1 MPKIIINGK
10 EIEFEKGMT
19 VLQAC
24 ELADVEIPRF
34 CYHEKLS
41 IAGNCRMCLV
51 ELEKSPKPIASC
63 AMPAAEGMNIK
74 TNTHLVEKARKGV
87 MEFLLANHPL
97 DCPVCDQGG
106 ECDLQDQ
113 SMYYGVDK
121 SRFIENKRQV
131 KEKYMGPLIKTQMT
145 RCIHCTRCVRFATE
159 VAGVPEIGAIGRGEN
174 MEITTYLEK
183 AMESELS
190 ANVIDLCPV
199 GALTSKPYAFE
210 ARPWELKK
218 TESIDVMDAVGSNI
232 RIDTYNWE
240 VKRIL
245 PRLNNDINE
254 EWISDKTRYS
264 CDGLLKQRL
273 DVPYIKKDNKLQK
286 SNWDEAITLLADK
299 IQSINPNEI
308 GGHIGDMVNM
318 ENALSFKK
326 LFAILKS
333 KNLEFREKK
342 FYINS
347 SEKINYIFNSS
358 IKGIEESDLILLIGS
373 NPRHEATMLNA
384 RIRKTFVKKRIPIF
398 SIGDPGELTYDYTV
412 IGNTTDDLKKILDN
426 EHEFSK
432 KLSSSN
438 KPIIIIGESALELE
452 SGKYIVEEVKNFL
465 KNNNFISKEWNAF
478 NFLAQNASTVGLIDL
493 KVLSKEDEEKNSF
506 FEKLNKN
513 QFKLLYLLGSDNL
526 DIKKDNEFIVYQ
538 GSHGDRGAEI
548 ADLVLPSAAF
558 TEQNGLFENLEG
570 RVQESKKASYPIGE
584 ALEDWKIFNLI
595 LKKLGKFNDLS
606 KFDSLRK
613 EVLNLIPNFTKL
625 NELPNFEEAQEV
637 NTSSEFISESVNI
650 KNLDYFYTNSIS
662 RASKTMSECR
672 QIKQK
677 LKKQEH
683 KYMIEYLQI
692 LGQEVYKIV
701 FLLVPILVSVAMI
714 VWLDRRVWGLVQ
726 KRRGPNVVGPF
737 GLFQTLADALKYI
750 FKEIIIPASANKVVF
765 ILAPIVTMTLALVA
779 WAVIPMS
786 EELVLSDIN
795 VGILY
800 LFAVSSLG
808 VYGIIMG
815 GWASNS
821 KYPFLG
827 AIRSAA
833 QMVSYEVSIGIIIIN
848 VLLCVGSLNLNDIVI
863 AQKNLWY
870 VIPLFPMF
878 VIFFISAL
886 AETNRPPFDLP
897 EAEAELVAGYQTEY
911 SGMMYAM
918 FWLGEYA
925 NILLMCAMGSI
936 LFLGGWLPIMDVYPL
951 NIIPAP
957 IWMISK
963 ILFLFLLFALI
974 KAIVP
979 RYRYDQ
985 LMRLGWKIFLPFSLI
1000 YLVFTASFLFY
1011 FDKLPKVN
1019 F

>member
-1 MPKIIINGK
+1 MPKIFINGK

-51 ELEKSPKPIASC
+51 EMEKSPKPIASC
-63 AMPAAEGMNIK
+63 AMPAAEGMKIK
-74 TNTHLVEKARKGV
+74 TNSVSVEKARKGV

-121 SRFIENKRQV
+121 SRFIENKRLV

-232 RIDTYNWE
+232 RVDTYNWE

-299 IQSINPNEI
+299 IQSINSDEI
-308 GGHIGDMVNM
+308 GGHIGDMINM

-326 LFAILKS
+326 FFAALKS
-333 KNLEFREKK
+333 KNLEFREKR
-342 FYINS
+342 FYIDS
-347 SEKINYIFNSS
+347 SEKINYLFNSS
-358 IKGIEESDLILLIGS
+358 IKGIEESDLILLIGT

-398 SIGDPGELTYDYTV
+398 SIGDPGELTYDYNV
-412 IGNTTDDLKKILDN
+412 IGNTTDDLKKILNN
-426 EHEFSK
+426 ESEFSK

-452 SGKYIVEEVKNFL
+452 SGKYILEGIKNFL

-558 TEQNGLFENLEG
+558 TEQNGLYENLEG
-570 RVQESKKASYPIGE
+570 RVQECKKASYPIGE

-595 LKKLGKFNDLS
+595 LKKLGKNDDLS

-625 NELPNFEEAQEV
+625 NELPTFKEIQEI
-637 NTSSEFISESVNI
+637 NTSSKFISELVTI
-650 KNLDYFYTNSIS
+650 KDLDYFYTNSIS

-677 LKKQEH
+677 LTKT
-683 KYMIEYLQI
+683 
-692 LGQEVYKIV
+692 G
-701 FLLVPILVSVAMI
+701 
-714 VWLDRRVWGLVQ
+714 
-726 KRRGPNVVGPF
+726 
-737 GLFQTLADALKYI
+737 T
-750 FKEIIIPASANKVVF
+750 
-765 ILAPIVTMTLALVA
+765 
-779 WAVIPMS
+779 
-786 EELVLSDIN
+786 
-795 VGILY
+795 
-800 LFAVSSLG
+800 
-808 VYGIIMG
+808 
-815 GWASNS
+815 
-821 KYPFLG
+821 
-827 AIRSAA
+827 
-833 QMVSYEVSIGIIIIN
+833 
-848 VLLCVGSLNLNDIVI
+848 
-863 AQKNLWY
+863 
-870 VIPLFPMF
+870 
-878 VIFFISAL
+878 
-886 AETNRPPFDLP
+886 
-897 EAEAELVAGYQTEY
+897 
-911 SGMMYAM
+911 
-918 FWLGEYA
+918 
-925 NILLMCAMGSI
+925 
-936 LFLGGWLPIMDVYPL
+936 
-951 NIIPAP
+951 
-957 IWMISK
+957 
-963 ILFLFLLFALI
+963 
-974 KAIVP
+974 
-979 RYRYDQ
+979 
-985 LMRLGWKIFLPFSLI
+985 
-1000 YLVFTASFLFY
+1000 
-1011 FDKLPKVN
+1011 
-1019 F
+1019 